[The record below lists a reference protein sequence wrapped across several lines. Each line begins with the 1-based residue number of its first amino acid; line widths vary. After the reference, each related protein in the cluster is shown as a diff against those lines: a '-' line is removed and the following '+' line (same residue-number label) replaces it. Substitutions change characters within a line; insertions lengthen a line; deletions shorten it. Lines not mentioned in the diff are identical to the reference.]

1 MTTLTTNMAA
11 LESGCKPRL
20 RAKTKG
26 RFTPLL
32 YLGTDHFG
40 SIKIQSWLQ
49 G

>member
-1 MTTLTTNMAA
+1 MAA

-20 RAKTKG
+20 RAIKEG
-26 RFTPLL
+26 RFTALL
-32 YLGTDHFG
+32 YLGTGHFG